1 MTLEEIKQTYTM
13 RDILARYGLEPN
25 RAGFIRCPFH
35 PGDRQASLK
44 VYGRD
49 FHCFGCGANGDV
61 IDFVRLMEGISF
73 ADAFRELGGTFQPS
87 NRMAQMIRKARAQ
100 RERQDR
106 QAAEQGFVVWHRERL
121 TAVCRLLQLL
131 DELIPQLEPL
141 GGEWTEAVGLRE
153 RNEYKYQVLA
163 FGSRQEQE
171 EMRARDE

>member
-44 VYGRD
+44 VYKRD

-73 ADAFRELGGTFQPS
+73 ADAFRELGGTYESKQTFSGRLAIYRAEKRRQ
-87 NRMAQMIRKARAQ
+87 MAQK
-100 RERQDR
+100 
-106 QAAEQGFVVWHRERL
+106 QAERL
-121 TAVCRLLQLL
+121 QDKKDTNNM
-131 DELIPQLEPL
+131 LINVYRAYMERSEPL
-141 GGEWTEAVGLRE
+141 SDVWCDCYNALQYQLYLHGELNGIP
-153 RNEYKYQVLA
+153 Y
-163 FGSRQEQE
+163 
-171 EMRARDE
+171 

>member
-73 ADAFRELGGTFQPS
+73 ADAFRELGGTYEGKQTFSGRLATYRAEKRRQ
-87 NRMAQMIRKARAQ
+87 MARK
-100 RERQDR
+100 
-106 QAAEQGFVVWHRERL
+106 QAERL
-121 TAVCRLLQLL
+121 QDKKDTNNM
-131 DELIPQLEPL
+131 LINVYRAYMERSEPL
-141 GGEWTEAVGLRE
+141 SDVWCDCYNALQYQLYLHGELNGIP
-153 RNEYKYQVLA
+153 Y
-163 FGSRQEQE
+163 
-171 EMRARDE
+171 